1 MNITRY
7 LLTAALACTLTAA
20 PAETADDYKT
30 SAEYLALR
38 DTMHKAFNDAD
49 TARFY
54 RAVKKLKLY
63 LLHQGDLHAYYTQ
76 RCNEIVFQLNRQNI
90 FEAYK
95 QAKQLSVE
103 LTDRKLDK
111 EMYMAIN
118 MMGHIYHYSGNE
130 ETAKQ
135 CFREVIRR
143 MEEEGYRESEPAIY
157 MNLVNIVIDE
167 DPEEALRLIDK
178 AVEIS
183 RETAPDR
190 VFDMES
196 RRTLAYYR
204 MGDMPRFLEGYK
216 AYREG
221 VAKGQNSV
229 HGSLLEIYYLTSQGR
244 YDEAIAIARLREND
258 PYETMADIY
267 SQAGR
272 WKEAYEALKLGTA
285 ESDSINSVILS
296 SSMQGIQEE
305 LAVYDVERRAERT
318 KLYALFTIV
327 VLLVLLVVA
336 LAYIMRSR
344 RRHLREIQKAYD
356 RVLESDRM
364 KTLFM
369 QNVSHE
375 VRTPLNIISG
385 FAQVFANPDY
395 QLSAEE
401 RQHIAETVTHNTH
414 IITTMINEVLDLS
427 AYESAAEGDMV
438 PVACNRALRQII
450 DDFEKENRLPGNTID
465 FQTTLDDAFTV
476 VAQEE
481 LLKRILLPLVDNAV
495 KNDPGGCIEVRAMAE
510 DKRLVIT
517 VRDHGK
523 GVPADE
529 AEHIFERFVKLDNFK
544 EGLGIGLPF
553 SRTMA
558 RRIGGDVT
566 LDTGFDGPGARF
578 RVVI

>member
-7 LLTAALACTLTAA
+7 LLTVALACTLTAA

-318 KLYALFTIV
+318 KLYALVAIV

-385 FAQVFANPDY
+385 FAQVFADPDY

-401 RQHIAETVTHNTH
+401 RQHIAETVSHNTH

-450 DDFEKENRLPGNTID
+450 DDFGKENRLPGNTID

-544 EGLGIGLPF
+544 EGLGIGLTF

-566 LDTGFDGPGARF
+566 LDTAFDGPGARF

>member
-258 PYETMADIY
+258 PYETMAEIY

-385 FAQVFANPDY
+385 FAQVFADPDY

-401 RQHIAETVTHNTH
+401 RQHIAETVSHNTH

-438 PVACNRALRQII
+438 PIACNRALRQII
-450 DDFEKENRLPGNTID
+450 DDFGKEDHQPGNTID

-544 EGLGIGLPF
+544 EGLGIGLTF

-566 LDTGFDGPGARF
+566 LDTAFDGPGARF

>member
-38 DTMHKAFNDAD
+38 NTMHKAFNDAD

-157 MNLVNIVIDE
+157 MNLVSIVIEE
-167 DPEEALRLIDK
+167 DPQEALRLIDK

-229 HGSLLEIYYLTSQGR
+229 HGSSLEIYYLTSQGR
-244 YDEAIAIARLREND
+244 YDEAIAKARLREND
-258 PYETMADIY
+258 RYETMAEIY

-296 SSMQGIQEE
+296 SSMQGIQED
-305 LAVYDVERRAERT
+305 LAVYDAERRAERT
-318 KLYALFTIV
+318 KLYALVAIV
-327 VLLVLLVVA
+327 ALLALLVVA
-336 LAYIMRSR
+336 LVYIMRSR

-438 PVACNRALRQII
+438 PIACNRALRQII
-450 DDFEKENRLPGNTID
+450 DDFGKEDRLQGNTID

-529 AEHIFERFVKLDNFK
+529 AEHIFERFVKLDSFK

-566 LDTGFDGPGARF
+566 LDTGFAGPGARF

>member
-7 LLTAALACTLTAA
+7 LLTVALACTLTAA

-244 YDEAIAIARLREND
+244 YDEAIAKARLREND

-385 FAQVFANPDY
+385 FAQVFADPDY

-401 RQHIAETVTHNTH
+401 RQRIAETVTHNTH

-438 PVACNRALRQII
+438 PIACNRALRRII
-450 DDFEKENRLPGNTID
+450 DDFGKEDRLQGNTID

-566 LDTGFDGPGARF
+566 LDTAFDGPGARF

>member
-385 FAQVFANPDY
+385 FAQVFADPDY
-395 QLSAEE
+395 QLSADE
-401 RQHIAETVTHNTH
+401 RQHIAETVSHNTH

-544 EGLGIGLPF
+544 EGLGIGLTF

>member
-38 DTMHKAFNDAD
+38 NTMHKAFNDAD

-157 MNLVNIVIDE
+157 MNLVSIVIEE
-167 DPEEALRLIDK
+167 DPQEALRLIDK

-229 HGSLLEIYYLTSQGR
+229 HGSSLEIYYLTSQGR
-244 YDEAIAIARLREND
+244 YDEAIAKARLREND
-258 PYETMADIY
+258 RYETMAEIY

-296 SSMQGIQEE
+296 SSMQGIQED
-305 LAVYDVERRAERT
+305 LAVYDAERRAEHT
-318 KLYALFTIV
+318 KLYALVAIV
-327 VLLVLLVVA
+327 ALLALLVVA
-336 LAYIMRSR
+336 LVYIMRSR

-438 PVACNRALRQII
+438 PIACNRALRQII
-450 DDFEKENRLPGNTID
+450 DDFGKEDRLQGNTID

-529 AEHIFERFVKLDNFK
+529 AEHIFERFVKLDSFK

-566 LDTGFDGPGARF
+566 LDTAFDGPGARF

>member
-38 DTMHKAFNDAD
+38 NTMHKAFNDAD

-157 MNLVNIVIDE
+157 MNLVSIVIEE
-167 DPEEALRLIDK
+167 DPQEALRLIDK

-229 HGSLLEIYYLTSQGR
+229 HGSSLEIYYLTSQGR
-244 YDEAIAIARLREND
+244 YDEAIAKARLREND
-258 PYETMADIY
+258 RYETMAEIY

-305 LAVYDVERRAERT
+305 LAVYDAERRAEHT
-318 KLYALFTIV
+318 KLYALVAIV

-438 PVACNRALRQII
+438 PIACNRALRQII
-450 DDFEKENRLPGNTID
+450 DDFGKEDRLQGNTID

-529 AEHIFERFVKLDNFK
+529 AEHIFERFVKLDSFK

-566 LDTGFDGPGARF
+566 LDTAFAGPGARF

>member
-385 FAQVFANPDY
+385 FAQVFADPDY

-401 RQHIAETVTHNTH
+401 RQHIAETVSHNTH

-523 GVPADE
+523 GVPDDE

-544 EGLGIGLPF
+544 EGLGIGLTF

-566 LDTGFDGPGARF
+566 LDTAFDGPGARF

>member
-157 MNLVNIVIDE
+157 MNLVSIVIEE
-167 DPEEALRLIDK
+167 DPQEALRLIDK

-229 HGSLLEIYYLTSQGR
+229 HGSSLEIYYLTSQGR
-244 YDEAIAIARLREND
+244 YDEAIAKARLREND
-258 PYETMADIY
+258 RYETMAEIY
-267 SQAGR
+267 RQAGR

-305 LAVYDVERRAERT
+305 LAVYDAERRAEHT
-318 KLYALFTIV
+318 KLYALVAIV

-438 PVACNRALRQII
+438 PIACNRALRQII
-450 DDFEKENRLPGNTID
+450 DDFGKEDRLQGNTID

-529 AEHIFERFVKLDNFK
+529 AEHIFERFVKLDSFK

-566 LDTGFDGPGARF
+566 LDTAFDGPGARF

>member
-7 LLTAALACTLTAA
+7 LLTVALACTLTAA
-20 PAETADDYKT
+20 PAETKT

-244 YDEAIAIARLREND
+244 YDEAIAKARLREND

-385 FAQVFANPDY
+385 FAQVFADPDY

-401 RQHIAETVTHNTH
+401 RQRIAETVTHNTH

-438 PVACNRALRQII
+438 PIACNRALRRII
-450 DDFEKENRLPGNTID
+450 DDFGKEDRLQGNTID

-566 LDTGFDGPGARF
+566 LDTAFDGPGARF

>member
-385 FAQVFANPDY
+385 FAQVFADPDY
-395 QLSAEE
+395 QLSADE
-401 RQHIAETVTHNTH
+401 RQHIAETVSHNTH

-438 PVACNRALRQII
+438 PIACNRALRQII
-450 DDFEKENRLPGNTID
+450 DDFGKEDRLQGNTID

>member
-30 SAEYLALR
+30 SAGYLALR
-38 DTMHKAFNDAD
+38 NTMHKAFNDAD

-157 MNLVNIVIDE
+157 MNLVSIVIEE
-167 DPEEALRLIDK
+167 DPQEALRLIDK

-229 HGSLLEIYYLTSQGR
+229 HGLSLEIYYLTSQGR
-244 YDEAIAIARLREND
+244 YDEAIAKARLREND
-258 PYETMADIY
+258 RYETMAEIY

-305 LAVYDVERRAERT
+305 LAVYDAERRAEHT
-318 KLYALFTIV
+318 KLYALVAIV

-438 PVACNRALRQII
+438 PIACNRALRQII
-450 DDFEKENRLPGNTID
+450 DDFGKEDRLQGNTID

-529 AEHIFERFVKLDNFK
+529 AEHIFERFVKLDSFK

-566 LDTGFDGPGARF
+566 LDTAFDGPGARF

>member
-7 LLTAALACTLTAA
+7 LLTVALACTLTAA

-385 FAQVFANPDY
+385 FAQVFADPDY

-401 RQHIAETVTHNTH
+401 RQHIAETVSHNTH

-438 PVACNRALRQII
+438 PIACNRALRQII

-544 EGLGIGLPF
+544 EGLGIGLTF

-566 LDTGFDGPGARF
+566 LDTAFDGPGARF

>member
-38 DTMHKAFNDAD
+38 NTMHKAFNDAD

-157 MNLVNIVIDE
+157 MNLVSIVIEE
-167 DPEEALRLIDK
+167 DPQEALRLIDK

-229 HGSLLEIYYLTSQGR
+229 HGSSLEIYYLTSQGR
-244 YDEAIAIARLREND
+244 YDEAIAKARLREND
-258 PYETMADIY
+258 RYETMAEIY

-305 LAVYDVERRAERT
+305 LAVYDAERRAEHT
-318 KLYALFTIV
+318 KLYALVAIV

-438 PVACNRALRQII
+438 PIACNRALRQII
-450 DDFEKENRLPGNTID
+450 DDFGKEDRLQGNTID

-529 AEHIFERFVKLDNFK
+529 AEHIFERFVKLDSFK

-566 LDTGFDGPGARF
+566 LDTAFDGPGARF

>member
-244 YDEAIAIARLREND
+244 YDEAIANAKLREND
-258 PYETMADIY
+258 PYETMAEIY

-438 PVACNRALRQII
+438 PIACNRALRQII
-450 DDFEKENRLPGNTID
+450 DDFGKENRLPGNTID

-481 LLKRILLPLVDNAV
+481 LLKRILLPLIDNAV

-510 DKRLVIT
+510 GKRLVIT

-523 GVPADE
+523 GVPDDE
-529 AEHIFERFVKLDNFK
+529 AEHIFERFVKLDDFK
-544 EGLGIGLPF
+544 EGLGIGLTF

-566 LDTGFDGPGARF
+566 LDTAFDGPGARF

>member
-385 FAQVFANPDY
+385 FAQVFADPDY

-401 RQHIAETVTHNTH
+401 RQHIAETVSHNTH

-450 DDFEKENRLPGNTID
+450 DDFGKENRLPGNTID

-544 EGLGIGLPF
+544 EGLGIGLTF

-566 LDTGFDGPGARF
+566 LDTAFDGPGARF